1 LKLKIKNSKCGQLL
15 NPEGAICSGHLEI
28 YPWSQG
34 KPPIENELELEL
46 EVLLVNGVVRA
57 YSSITK
63 P

>member
-1 LKLKIKNSKCGQLL
+1 LKLKITNLKCGQLL

-34 KPPIENELELEL
+34 KPPIENELELE
-46 EVLLVNGVVRA
+46 VLLVNGVVRA